1 MVDHSMR
8 NNLRPLAPKGP
19 DTEARP
25 TSRSPEETRTKRAST
40 ACGECKLRRTK
51 CTVDDSGGPCTECA
65 LHNRECIIDELADRR
80 RKIAA
85 KETEENLKRTQME
98 LQVTRRELEYYRS
111 YVNYLL
117 TSIRSCQEEELSKI
131 VKVIRRGSTDEEIL
145 SYLSRVVPVFP
156 QFDPRTSRGSD
167 FMDGENGLTAG
178 RRASGPAYR

>member
-1 MVDHSMR
+1 MIDFPLR

-25 TSRSPEETRTKRAST
+25 MSRSPEETRTKRAST
-40 ACGECKLRRTK
+40 ACSECKLRRTK
-51 CTVDDSGGPCTECA
+51 CTVADSGGPCTECA

-98 LQVTRRELEYYRS
+98 LQATRTELEYYRS
-111 YVNYLL
+111 YVDYLL
-117 TSIRSCQEEELSKI
+117 TSIRSCQEGELSKI

-145 SYLSRVVPVFP
+145 SYLSQVVPVFP
-156 QFDPRTSRGSD
+156 RLDPRTPRGMD
-167 FMDGENGLTAG
+167 FPDGENGLTTG
-178 RRASGPAYR
+178 CRASGSASR